1 MFSELA
7 AEIIAVGKSCPVGNL
22 PDGKFGVQEEHRGF
36 FQAEDNQVFI
46 RRIPCTVLEHP
57 CQRALRNHD
66 RMRHFGAGPT
76 AFRMFRQTVDQFRKE
91 SGRLL
96 LHRQSVF
103 RAAAPEQNSQQDEM
117 RRHRQRIMFPALRLL
132 RFNVM
137 HDLQD
142 LFQLVRIQVQKIP
155 APQFR
160 LKTEQRTDRGITAES
175 LKPFVNPDAEG
186 LAEAEAAL
194 AEVETRLAALAAKAD
209 EFLAKVDELLS
220 KTNYADR
227 KSALAA
233 ANALLADVDA
243 TYPGVEQAK
252 LTLAEQE
259 ASLAA
264 NDAFVASFVA
274 EVDDLKNGLRVSD
287 RYKAYAKASQL
298 AADAQL
304 DLTNPAAAAA
314 MEDFNAA
321 VAAYSQ
327 LVENTNDAIADAIGA
342 TAGAAIASQEQKPAS
357 VVSSLAQV
365 AAGE

>member
-1 MFSELA
+1 MFEKINQIIS
-7 AEIIAVGKSCPVGNL
+7 AEEAKAIVPMTDDLVAIKNNRDEQLRAIIDGRDTRKVLIMGPCSADNEDAV
-22 PDGKFGVQEEHRGF
+22 
-36 FQAEDNQVFI
+36 
-46 RRIPCTVLEHP
+46 
-57 CQRALRNHD
+57 
-66 RMRHFGAGPT
+66 
-76 AFRMFRQTVDQFRKE
+76 VDY
-91 SGRLL
+91 
-96 LHRQSVF
+96 V
-103 RAAAPEQNSQQDEM
+103 
-117 RRHRQRIMFPALRLL
+117 
-132 RFNVM
+132 
-137 HDLQD
+137 
-142 LFQLVRIQVQKIP
+142 
-155 APQFR
+155 
-160 LKTEQRTDRGITAES
+160 
-175 LKPFVNPDAEG
+175 
-186 LAEAEAAL
+186 
-194 AEVETRLAALAAKAD
+194 TRLAALAAKAD